1 MLGPLSTKNLPTN
14 RLPIGLNCEM
24 LSIERCERV
33 KICVTVIEIMDDDH
47 MLLLLMRI
55 MMIIKNV
62 IVMYQCDVNYIAL

>member
-1 MLGPLSTKNLPTN
+1 
-14 RLPIGLNCEM
+14 
-24 LSIERCERV
+24 V